1 MLDSA
6 AQKTLDNEIHRL
18 CDLFGQGSIQGTLD
32 QAKQLLKRFPEATAL
47 HIIAGDANTKLKQ
60 FDAAI
65 KSYKKAIDLKPN
77 FSVSYFNLGV
87 AFQDKGDFKEAIR
100 SYRKAIN
107 INPEYAA
114 AYLNM
119 GLIFKK
125 LGDLETAIR
134 SFRQATKFKPDCV
147 ESYLNMGDALNNKG
161 DLETAINNYKQV
173 MKLKPENLR
182 AYDGISFSIRYYTR
196 ATHKGL
202 IGNIEKI
209 DELIDS
215 EKQKLRTLLKKN
227 KLWFVDI
234 PRTSSTVIK
243 VLLGRT
249 FGWPFGQNNFGS
261 NDKYPNITRSLLL
274 PDHTPAFIAKKHIGD
289 NLWDELDTFTI
300 VRNPYRWSSS
310 LWHYT
315 MKNNDLGLRIDTFD
329 QFLGS
334 LEEKLVGE
342 FSNREIHPSSYRQT
356 DYLLNVKGKVLV
368 KHLLQYEENK
378 KIDKFLTANG
388 ILDYSKSPIYVGTK
402 SSDHNINQ
410 CEKKKIDRIF
420 EKDFEILG
428 Y

>member
-1 MLDSA
+1 
-6 AQKTLDNEIHRL
+6 
-18 CDLFGQGSIQGTLD
+18 
-32 QAKQLLKRFPEATAL
+32 
-47 HIIAGDANTKLKQ
+47 
-60 FDAAI
+60 
-65 KSYKKAIDLKPN
+65 
-77 FSVSYFNLGV
+77 
-87 AFQDKGDFKEAIR
+87 
-100 SYRKAIN
+100 
-107 INPEYAA
+107 
-114 AYLNM
+114 
-119 GLIFKK
+119 
-125 LGDLETAIR
+125 
-134 SFRQATKFKPDCV
+134 
-147 ESYLNMGDALNNKG
+147 
-161 DLETAINNYKQV
+161 
-173 MKLKPENLR
+173 
-182 AYDGISFSIRYYTR
+182 
-196 ATHKGL
+196 
-202 IGNIEKI
+202 
-209 DELIDS
+209 
-215 EKQKLRTLLKKN
+215 
-227 KLWFVDI
+227 
-234 PRTSSTVIK
+234 
-243 VLLGRT
+243 
-249 FGWPFGQNNFGS
+249 
-261 NDKYPNITRSLLL
+261 
-274 PDHTPAFIAKKHIGD
+274 GD